1 MSALPAPRAMRRAHE
16 QFLTRGSLA
25 PSVRDVVAA
34 SWRRSARIG
43 VDPEH
48 PAPPVDI
55 SAVDLTSL
63 RRDHPLAVAIPVVR
77 SLLIEP
83 EAGWIAALTDAEGRL
98 LWIDGDREV
107 RAAVERV
114 GFVEGA
120 LWREDVA
127 GTNAPG
133 TALATGRPVQVLGA
147 EHWSRP
153 VHGLNCA
160 AAPVHAADGSVLGVL
175 DITGGA
181 PVGSGMARSLVRAT
195 VAAVEAILAGTT
207 GSESGSAGS
216 RARGT
221 APPRAA
227 AAQPRLQ
234 VLGGAG
240 HLRDGGGDAA
250 LSGRHAEILLLLTEH
265 RQGLTAEELA
275 VLLSGDELSTVAVR
289 AEVSRMRRTL
299 GDLLTHSRPYRVH
312 DGVHTDVDAV
322 RAALAVG
329 DLSRALA
336 SYPGPVLPRSVAPG
350 VERVRS
356 DLEADLRAA
365 VRSSL
370 DTGAIAR
377 WTASESG
384 AEDWWAWER
393 LARVAAPGSAAA
405 LRAAER
411 LGRGGG
417 VAAMG
422 GTDATGAPGRPT
434 VRPAQR

>member
-1 MSALPAPRAMRRAHE
+1 MSAPPAPRAMRRAHE
-16 QFLTRGSLA
+16 EFLTRGWLA

-98 LWIDGDREV
+98 LWIDGDRDV

-133 TALATGRPVQVLGA
+133 TALATGRAVQVLGA

-195 VAAVEAILAGTT
+195 VAAVEAILL
-207 GSESGSAGS
+207 GSTAEGSAG
-216 RARGT
+216 RAPT
-221 APPRAA
+221 APRPH
-227 AAQPRLQ
+227 LQ
-234 VLGGAG
+234 VLGGSG
-240 HLRDGGGDAA
+240 HLRGGGGGPAA
-250 LSGRHAEILLLLTEH
+250 LTGRHAEILLLLTEH

-275 VLLSGDELSTVAVR
+275 VLLSGSELSTVAVR
-289 AEVSRMRRTL
+289 AEVSRMRRSL
-299 GDLLTHSRPYRVH
+299 GVLVSHSRPYRVD

-329 DLSRALA
+329 DLARALA
-336 SYPGPVLPRSVAPG
+336 SCPGPVLPRSDAPG
-350 VERVRS
+350 VERVRA

-365 VRSSL
+365 VHASR
-370 DTGAIAR
+370 DAGAIAR

-393 LARVAAPGSAAA
+393 LARVAAPGSAAG

-411 LGRGGG
+411 LARG
-417 VAAMG
+417 VA
-422 GTDATGAPGRPT
+422 TG
-434 VRPAQR
+434 

>member
-1 MSALPAPRAMRRAHE
+1 MVMTAPPAPRAMRRAHE
-16 QFLTRGSLA
+16 QFLTRGWVSPA
-25 PSVRDVVAA
+25 VRDVVAA

-98 LWIDGDREV
+98 LWIDGDRAV

-133 TALATGRPVQVLGA
+133 TALATGRAVQVLGA

-195 VAAVEAILAGTT
+195 VAAVEAILAGTPMN
-207 GSESGSAGS
+207 GSSGGS
-216 RARGT
+216 PGGAVGGAVSGL
-221 APPRAA
+221 APALR
-227 AAQPRLQ
+227 PRLQ
-234 VLGGAG
+234 VLGGSG
-240 HLRDGGGDAA
+240 HLLGDGGAAA
-250 LSGRHAEILLLLTEH
+250 LTGRHAEILLLLTEH

-275 VLLSGDELSTVAVR
+275 VLLSGSELSTVAVR
-289 AEVSRMRRTL
+289 AEVSRMRRSL
-299 GDLLTHSRPYRVH
+299 GDLVSHSRPYRVH
-312 DGVHTDVDAV
+312 DAVHTDVDAV

-329 DLSRALA
+329 DLARALA
-336 SYPGPVLPRSVAPG
+336 SYPGPVLPRSDAPG
-350 VERVRS
+350 VDRVREE
-356 DLEADLRAA
+356 LEADLRAA
-365 VRSSL
+365 VHASL
-370 DTGAIAR
+370 DAGAIAR

-393 LARVAAPGSAAA
+393 LARVAVPGSAAGM
-405 LRAAER
+405 RAAER
-411 LGRGGG
+411 LGRAGG
-417 VAAMG
+417 VAGAG
-422 GTDATGAPGRPT
+422 GAAGAGGLSR
-434 VRPAQR
+434 

>member
-1 MSALPAPRAMRRAHE
+1 MVMTAPPAPRAMRRAHE
-16 QFLTRGSLA
+16 QFLTRGWVS
-25 PSVRDVVAA
+25 PTVRDVVAA

-55 SAVDLTSL
+55 SDVDLTSL

-98 LWIDGDREV
+98 LWIDGDRDV

-133 TALATGRPVQVLGA
+133 TALATGRAVQVLGA

-195 VAAVEAILAGTT
+195 VAAVEAILAGSTVH
-207 GSESGSAGS
+207 GSSGGSAGEAAGGVLS
-216 RARGT
+216 GL
-221 APPRAA
+221 APAPR
-227 AAQPRLQ
+227 PRLQ
-234 VLGGAG
+234 VLGGSG
-240 HLRDGGGDAA
+240 HLRGGAGGPAA
-250 LSGRHAEILLLLTEH
+250 LTGRHAEILLLLTEH
-265 RQGLTAEELA
+265 RHGLTAEELA
-275 VLLSGDELSTVAVR
+275 VLLSGSELSTVAVR
-289 AEVSRMRRTL
+289 AEVSRMRRSL
-299 GDLLTHSRPYRVH
+299 GDLVSHSRPYRVH
-312 DGVHTDVDAV
+312 DTVHTDVDAV

-329 DLSRALA
+329 DLARALA
-336 SYPGPVLPRSVAPG
+336 SYPGPVLPRSDAPG
-350 VERVRS
+350 VDRVRS
-356 DLEADLRAA
+356 VLEADLRAA
-365 VRSSL
+365 VHASL
-370 DTGAIAR
+370 DAGAIAR

-393 LARVAAPGSAAA
+393 LARVAAPGSAAGM
-405 LRAAER
+405 RAAER
-411 LGRGGG
+411 LARVGGAVG
-417 VAAMG
+417 AGGAAG
-422 GTDATGAPGRPT
+422 LAR
-434 VRPAQR
+434 